1 MESFHITK
9 LAWKWELAVAVIY
22 YHSTEGW
29 PPVRIVCRVSLHKHV
44 CPHCKIHHPKW
55 HQLRLLRRSWIS
67 PRDSLI
73 RQNLEP
79 SRARK
84 TAGWGNSAFWVP
96 LVLWIGQDL
105 QSPGSSIQLESTL
118 NETLWMLIIRQSA
131 VRCVIGGA
139 QQHRHRGNLMM
150 LTHSKNFFVGMVSVA
165 APAASQP
172 LSVLQRK
179 PIFVSLIVPAVNA
192 EKMEA
197 VGCCKATA
205 FQWACEVNGGEGHWN
220 SRYSW
225 KVSGSHFC
233 TGLRSSFSSH
243 WSWVLLQHTCLCGHP
258 AYLFHPR
265 PRDFHLAETVN
276 LEVSIE
282 SFRHLLLK
290 DSISPW
296 HF

>member
-1 MESFHITK
+1 MYAITRDRGAIWFCLLGGSPTAASSKGGSTGISSSSGAKGPVLGDSLCAPFLWFSTSSWPIVVGDQICLEHMESFHITK

-29 PPVRIVCRVSLHKHV
+29 PPVRFVCRASLHKHV

-55 HQLRLLRRSWIS
+55 HLLRLLRRSWIS

-79 SRARK
+79 SHARK

-96 LVLWIGQDL
+96 LVLWIGQHL

-118 NETLWMLIIRQSA
+118 NETLWMLITRQSA
-131 VRCVIGGA
+131 VTGVIGGA

-150 LTHSKNFFVGMVSVA
+150 LTRSKNFSMGMVSVA

-172 LSVLQRK
+172 SSVFQRK

-197 VGCCKATA
+197 VGCCKATS
-205 FQWACEVNGGEGHWN
+205 FQWA
-220 SRYSW
+220 
-225 KVSGSHFC
+225 
-233 TGLRSSFSSH
+233 
-243 WSWVLLQHTCLCGHP
+243 
-258 AYLFHPR
+258 
-265 PRDFHLAETVN
+265 
-276 LEVSIE
+276 
-282 SFRHLLLK
+282 
-290 DSISPW
+290 
-296 HF
+296 